1 MSAFRKL
8 QSRVTSF
15 LLALTI
21 LLTSIPSVSAYTDA
35 STSGTHGGGS
45 ATSKG
50 TQFEGCFNMH
60 ASCLKRK
67 GIGDLECEKTYP
79 FVFDYAFLV

>member
-15 LLALTI
+15 LLAITI

-35 STSGTHGGGS
+35 NTGGSHGGGS
-45 ATSKG
+45 ATNSG
-50 TQFEGCFNMH
+50 NQFEGCFNMH
-60 ASCLKRK
+60 TSC
-67 GIGDLECEKTYP
+67 
-79 FVFDYAFLV
+79 

>member
-15 LLALTI
+15 LLAIAI
-21 LLTSIPSVSAYTDA
+21 LLTSIPSVFAYTDA
-35 STSGTHGGGS
+35 DTSGTHGSGS
-45 ATSKG
+45 ATSSG

-60 ASCLKRK
+60 TSC
-67 GIGDLECEKTYP
+67 
-79 FVFDYAFLV
+79 